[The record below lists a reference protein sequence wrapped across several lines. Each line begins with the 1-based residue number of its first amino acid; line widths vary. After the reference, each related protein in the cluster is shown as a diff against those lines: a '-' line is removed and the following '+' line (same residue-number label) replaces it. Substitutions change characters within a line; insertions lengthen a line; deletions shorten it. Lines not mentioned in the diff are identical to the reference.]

1 MLVHTVTHTRMHIA
15 HTKPGRARF
24 AHCCSGAALLTAGL
38 CYLRRPSAAD
48 MLFNSAGRFV
58 VRDQGAITILFRIL
72 LKAFDLNLF
81 W

>member
-1 MLVHTVTHTRMHIA
+1 
-15 HTKPGRARF
+15 
-24 AHCCSGAALLTAGL
+24 
-38 CYLRRPSAAD
+38 